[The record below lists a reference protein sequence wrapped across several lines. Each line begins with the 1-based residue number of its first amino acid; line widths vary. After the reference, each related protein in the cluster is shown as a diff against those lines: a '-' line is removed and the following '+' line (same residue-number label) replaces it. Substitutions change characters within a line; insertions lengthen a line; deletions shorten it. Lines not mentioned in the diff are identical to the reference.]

1 MRTQAGGFSSHHIS
15 TDWLVNLATG
25 WTLEWG
31 NRPWRHCENRPS
43 SHSFSPGRNSAASS
57 GAVGVAYLLGVLVKV
72 TENTRQ
78 QLDLHFIPFF
88 ILFLWDLCPSHTY
101 QSPQR
106 VTPCTGKERSGR
118 VTSTGRRKWPR
129 SLQPVSWEH
138 THVSTLFLRVPGS
151 SPCSLLQLSHL
162 VFFRA

>member
-31 NRPWRHCENRPS
+31 NRPRRHHENRPS

-78 QLDLHFIPFF
+78 QLDLHFVPFF
-88 ILFLWDLCPSHTY
+88 ILFLWDLGPFHTY
-101 QSPQR
+101 QSLQR

-118 VTSTGRRKWPR
+118 VTSTASFLGAHPCIHPLLKG
-129 SLQPVSWEH
+129 SGFFSVFSSAVVS
-138 THVSTLFLRVPGS
+138 S
-151 SPCSLLQLSHL
+151 C
-162 VFFRA
+162 VF